1 VPAFT
6 YLTREAA
13 AAQDAGQTMS
23 RLNLVFASG
32 FLFPQ
37 RFLKQ
42 DYFRDVRTA
51 FPGACFPRVPVTGSI
66 DARAQALAAAIGT
79 FRFPDP
85 TAPIHIIGHSMG
97 GLDARYALH
106 RNISG
111 VAARVA
117 SLSTIGTPHRGSP
130 IADLLVPGGRQL
142 RRRVYRAVRRAT
154 GSLGLRTGALGNL
167 TTGYARQFN
176 QEHPDIGN
184 IPCFCY
190 AGNRTET
197 YLLRVAGVYIRNVGQ
212 TPAERESDGLV
223 SVASASWKPL
233 AEAPWSTDH
242 LGQVGHTLTP
252 PRFASRFPHLEAL
265 RRVIERASAAASSS
279 AR

>member
-1 VPAFT
+1 MS
-6 YLTREAA
+6 R
-13 AAQDAGQTMS
+13 S

-66 DARAQALAAAIGT
+66 DARAQALAAAIGA

-85 TAPIHIIGHSMG
+85 SARIHIIAHSMG

-130 IADLLVPGGRQL
+130 IADLIVGPAPGGREL
-142 RRRVYRAVRRAT
+142 RRRLYRVVRGAA
-154 GSLGLRTGALGNL
+154 GGLGLRAGALGNL

-176 QEHPDIGN
+176 QEHPDIGG

-190 AGNRTET
+190 AGNRTEA
-197 YLLRVAGVYIRNVGQ
+197 YLLRVAGAYIRDVGQ
-212 TPAERESDGLV
+212 TPAERENDGLV

-233 AEAPWSTDH
+233 AEAPWPADH
-242 LGQVGHTLTP
+242 LGEVGHSLTP

-265 RRVIERASAAASSS
+265 RRVIERASAAASGP